1 MENLRKNRAHPLH
14 YPVGRRGQKRA
25 LDHRRGGRHFYNRMK
40 HTQTNH
46 RHLAKKHLSH
56 PTVPFEV
63 NPKDSVA
70 ATLRKMGK
78 TSFQGRNLATVF
90 EIWLDMLK
98 DDTTI
103 FLGVSGAMT
112 AGGMKAIV
120 RYLIENPLT

>member
-1 MENLRKNRAHPLH
+1 
-14 YPVGRRGQKRA
+14 
-25 LDHRRGGRHFYNRMK
+25 MK

-56 PTVPFEV
+56 PTFPFEV

-90 EIWLDMLK
+90 EIWMDMLK

-103 FLGVSGAMT
+103 FLGVSGAMN
-112 AGGMKAIV
+112 AGGMKVIV
-120 RYLIENPLT
+120 RYLIENRFIDCLVSTGANLFHDVYESFGS